1 MKINEFTPDTT
12 VFDKISGNTQNQ
24 NVLNDSKDNRV
35 NNEDVVSSFSS
46 LLQNKLDEVNNQ
58 QINANNSINE
68 FVQGDRNDV
77 ANVMLDAEQ
86 AKMSLELAVQ
96 IRNKF
101 VEAYQE
107 INRTQL

>member
-1 MKINEFTPDTT
+1 MKINEFTPDTA
-12 VFDKISGNTQNQ
+12 VFDKVGGNTYKQ
-24 NVLNDSKDNRV
+24 NVSNDSKDNIV
-35 NNEDVVSSFSS
+35 NNEDGIASFSN
-46 LLQNKLDEVNNQ
+46 LLQSKLNGVNNDQ
-58 QINANNSINE
+58 VQANNSIQE
-68 FVQGDRNDV
+68 FVEGDRNDIH
-77 ANVMLDAEQ
+77 NVMLDAEQ